1 MEKDTAAADVA
12 KQRKEARA
20 QKKAT
25 AADELE
31 RRRAEYEA
39 CRAKCVCAALPCKFA
54 GLIFCTVCGDVKK
67 KNCRKRACVAAKAV
81 TTLVV
86 AGPSTAQASSSSE
99 SDSES
104 SSDSGSD

>member
-1 MEKDTAAADVA
+1 VAAADST

-20 QKKAT
+20 EKKSA
-25 AADELE
+25 AADELQ

-39 CRAKCVCAALPCKFA
+39 CRAQCVCAASPCKFA
-54 GLIFCTVCGDVKK
+54 GLVFCTVCGDVKK
-67 KNCRKRACVAAKAV
+67 KECRKRACVAAKSV
-81 TTLVV
+81 TTRVV
-86 AGPSTAQASSSSE
+86 AGPSTAHASSSSE